1 MQSNQRRELM
11 EDDVYSAMPQAS
23 NRFKF
28 NSEGSDQGTI
38 GRDVSGLQSSALKSP
53 VKFDQEG
60 RVD

>member
-1 MQSNQRRELM
+1 M